1 MIVLKQMYHELTLG
15 YLNQQVH
22 YFHISMRALFI
33 RISGEIGLFCDTI
46 LA

>member
-1 MIVLKQMYHELTLG
+1 MIVLKKLYHELTLG

-33 RISGEIGLFCDTI
+33 RISENWLV
-46 LA
+46 L